1 MAAPIPS
8 HRPWAPAARVAR
20 LRVWFSSA
28 APGRKAVTAFATM
41 DPVGSAVPRSSS
53 PRTDPPRAVAARS
66 TTPRLPMVRVLSA
79 NPSMLLVRPRA
90 SLFMARYMHQFPAR
104 RFGDNLILHSHL
116 PPLTSKAYS
125 RFVAHHLMG
134 RKPGPSH
141 AQIGLTNACPQ
152 NCEYCYNKQ
161 RTGTRMD
168 APTILRTIDDLREA
182 GVCWLGLTGGEP
194 LLNRDIVDIAAHAS
208 PDMAVKL
215 FTTGVGLTPD
225 LARDLAAAG
234 VFSVC
239 VSLDHWEA
247 ARHNAS
253 RRYPRAFQE
262 AIEAIRILKEV
273 PGLHVS
279 VSSVLSRNMIQ
290 TGQTEQLLG
299 FLESLGVD
307 EAWLSELKPSVE
319 DFWSDELVISEQDR
333 LRLVRLQ
340 DAYNQQARTK
350 GGMIVN
356 YLGHFEGAENFGCN
370 AGCKMVYVDAFGEV
384 SPCVFLPFSFGNV
397 QKKALREILADM
409 RGQFPGESQCFI
421 NKNYR
426 LLREAGSAALP
437 LDREQ
442 SIAALERA
450 DFGPPSEFN
459 RRLQAP
465 RTGVVV
471 AGAQRT
477 QPATRVAA
485 HPVSQPTPGP
495 AA

>member
-1 MAAPIPS
+1 M
-8 HRPWAPAARVAR
+8 
-20 LRVWFSSA
+20 
-28 APGRKAVTAFATM
+28 TAFAT
-41 DPVGSAVPRSSS
+41 
-53 PRTDPPRAVAARS
+53 
-66 TTPRLPMVRVLSA
+66 TPRFPTLRVVSA
-79 NPSMLLVRPRA
+79 NPRMLLVRPQA
-90 SLFMARYMHQFPAR
+90 SIFMARYMKQFPAR
-104 RFGDNLILHSHL
+104 QFGDNLILHSHL

-125 RFVAHHLMG
+125 RFVAHHLVG

-161 RTGTRMD
+161 RAGTRMD
-168 APTILRTIDDLREA
+168 TATIKRAVDDLREA

-194 LLNRDIVDIAAHAS
+194 LLNRDIVDIAAYAS

-215 FTTGVGLTPD
+215 FTTGVGLTPS
-225 LARDLAAAG
+225 LARELADAG

-247 ARHNAS
+247 DRHNAS
-253 RRYPRAFQE
+253 RRYPRAFQV
-262 AIEAIRILKEV
+262 ALEAIRILKEV

-279 VSSVLSRNMIQ
+279 VSSVLSRSVIQ
-290 TGQTEQLLG
+290 TGQTEQLLA
-299 FLESLGVD
+299 FLESLGVH

-319 DFWSDELVISEQDR
+319 DFWSDELVISEEDR
-333 LRLVRLQ
+333 LQLVRLQ
-340 DAYNQQARTK
+340 DAYNRQARAT

-370 AGCKMVYVDAFGEV
+370 AGCKMVYIDAFGEV

-397 QKKALREILADM
+397 RKKALAEILADM
-409 RGQFPGESQCFI
+409 RRNFPGESHCFI

-426 LLREAGSAALP
+426 LLQEAGSAALP

-450 DFGPPSEFN
+450 TFGPLSEFN
-459 RRLQAP
+459 RRLRAPQVGPAYPAVPSAAPPAVRAAVQPVP
-465 RTGVVV
+465 RT
-471 AGAQRT
+471 
-477 QPATRVAA
+477 
-485 HPVSQPTPGP
+485 TPRP